1 MRTITQPVTLTATE
15 AAVLG
20 LLTRAAMSGYDLRK
34 RIDRSV
40 GYFWAPAKTQI
51 YAVLPRLVA
60 AGLATKRDVAQSG
73 RPDKQVY
80 RITRAGRAALRA
92 WLNLG
97 PIEPV
102 PDKNPMLLKLFFGDA
117 ADPDALAEQVR
128 ERRAT
133 GVQLLAAL
141 EEIEA
146 TKRQPGR
153 EDDFYPSLTRLWG
166 RMYGEALVRWSDE
179 VLARLERPS
188 A

>member
-1 MRTITQPVTLTATE
+1 MTLTATE

-34 RIDRSV
+34 RIDGSV

-51 YAVLPRLVA
+51 YAVLPRLVD
-60 AGLATKRDVAQSG
+60 AGLATRRDVAQSG

-92 WLNLG
+92 WLDRG
-97 PIEPV
+97 PIEPM

-117 ADPDALAEQVR
+117 ADPDALAQQVR

-141 EEIEA
+141 EEIDA
-146 TKRQPGR
+146 TKRHPGR
-153 EDDFYPSLTRLWG
+153 DDDFFPALTRLWG
-166 RMYGEALVRWSDE
+166 RMYGEALVRWADE
-179 VLARLERPS
+179 VLARLDEAR